1 VYLCYLYDGE
11 CSWIESKP
19 SIDPCLCPPRSDRG
33 VACHLLLLLRV
44 TAPSK
49 AGHPMLLPSI
59 LRCCYWRWTF
69 FLLLLSNQRGGATA
83 FVLDPPPTARS
94 IYHQYP
100 IRPSL
105 PLGVLPDEQLP
116 ALFRSSARQK
126 SSRTRRIRSS
136 SAAASGTDPDATAIS
151 PCVDDD
157 DGDDDAED
165 RNAPFDGASDAEYYR
180 RRSDLLQKILDKTR
194 EEALSARDKVVVL
207 QDVVQKQSRRL
218 EKQQLQWQNKL
229 QALNETDARSKAEE
243 AAAAAEASATDAAE
257 QVRAAQ
263 LQNTIEELQTTLTKA
278 EERAAR
284 LQSALDKA
292 EHSLAKRKGEMQHQQ
307 LYYQSQIE
315 ELRRSDD
322 VAELEAEKARQMLGA
337 QRLLLDQSKQQREQE
352 LQAQL
357 LQAEERF
364 NTSLAVARS
373 KFEAKIKETRAKL
386 QESERAASELRE
398 LDIRHQRQVAEWE
411 ERLLIASASVRA
423 SEQREDELVAT
434 VDQLRT
440 VAASRNDTIRHLQ
453 AKVEELRSHVDSL
466 EGSRNDVT
474 AIAPS
479 TSREDAATIEDLEE
493 QIRNLKHAHAAQ
505 LRSQRKQFER
515 EMNELRE
522 QMETERE
529 SVVISGT
536 AAAVR
541 STTVSQ
547 SSRPPA
553 PGAAK
558 RLWQRVKRPFQ
569 KR

>member
-1 VYLCYLYDGE
+1 M
-11 CSWIESKP
+11 
-19 SIDPCLCPPRSDRG
+19 
-33 VACHLLLLLRV
+33 
-44 TAPSK
+44 TAPSI
-49 AGHPMLLPSI
+49 AGPPMLLPAI
-59 LRCCYWRWTF
+59 LRCRCYWRWTF
-69 FLLLLSNQRGGATA
+69 FFFLLLLLSNQRGGATA
-83 FVLDPPPTARS
+83 FVIDPLPAARS

-100 IRPSL
+100 IRPGL
-105 PLGVLPDEQLP
+105 PLGVMPDEKFP
-116 ALFRSSARQK
+116 VLFRSSARQP

-136 SAAASGTDPDATAIS
+136 STAASGTDPEATAIS
-151 PCVDDD
+151 PRVDDDD
-157 DGDDDAED
+157 DGDAGAAD
-165 RNAPFDGASDAEYYR
+165 RNTPFDGDSLAEYYR

-194 EEALSARDKVVVL
+194 EEELSARDKVVVL
-207 QDVVQKQSRRL
+207 QDVVQRQNRRL
-218 EKQQLQWQNKL
+218 EKQKLQWQNKL
-229 QALNETDARSKAEE
+229 QALNATDARSKAEEE

-263 LQNTIEELQTTLTKA
+263 LQNTIDELQSNLITA

-315 ELRRSDD
+315 ELRRTADQ
-322 VAELEAEKARQMLGA
+322 AEVEAEKAREMLGA
-337 QRLLLDQSKQQREQE
+337 QRLLLDQSKEQREQE

-357 LQAEERF
+357 WQTEERF
-364 NTSLAVARS
+364 NTSLQVARS

-386 QESERAASELRE
+386 QESERQASELRE
-398 LDIRHQRQVAEWE
+398 LDAQHQRQVAEWE

-423 SEQREDELVAT
+423 SEQREDELLASVE
-434 VDQLRT
+434 QLRT

-453 AKVEELRSHVDSL
+453 AKVEELRSHADSL

-529 SVVISGT
+529 SVVIPGT

-541 STTVSQ
+541 NTAVSQ
-547 SSRPPA
+547 ASRPPA